1 MVRSGIKNQFPNIGG
16 RRSKMKGNYYLFSP
30 LVDEKG
36 EVVVREE
43 RADDWVETEGP
54 LSIPPEPFHVAEP
67 EGCTVRLLTMKKF
80 DHDPLARIREVYDK
94 FYCHYFPAA
103 MKCEEFAKE
112 VWLAISETVKEMEEK

>member
-1 MVRSGIKNQFPNIGG
+1 
-16 RRSKMKGNYYLFSP
+16 MKGNYYLFSP

-36 EVVVREE
+36 ERVVREE

-80 DHDPLARIREVYDK
+80 DHDPFERIKEAYEAVKPWTRDVMIYG
-94 FYCHYFPAA
+94 FNLI
-103 MKCEEFAKE
+103 EFQM
-112 VWLAISETVKEMEEK
+112 WQAISETVKELEGK

>member
-1 MVRSGIKNQFPNIGG
+1 MP
-16 RRSKMKGNYYLFSP
+16 KGNYYLFSP

-36 EVVVREE
+36 ERVVREE

-80 DHDPLARIREVYDK
+80 DHDPFADLIRIHKKIMETECYPG
-94 FYCHYFPAA
+94 FQ
-103 MKCEEFAKE
+103 ESKE
-112 VWLAISETVKEMEEK
+112 LWDVVRRLVKELEAKDV